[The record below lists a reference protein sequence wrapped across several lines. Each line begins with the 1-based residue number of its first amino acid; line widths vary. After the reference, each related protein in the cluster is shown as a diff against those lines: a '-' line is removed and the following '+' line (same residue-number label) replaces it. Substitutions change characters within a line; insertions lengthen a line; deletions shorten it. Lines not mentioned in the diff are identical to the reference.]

1 MLQIEQST
9 GLEAGK
15 ARGVSR
21 MRPRGMRETI
31 RKTEPVGTSSSSH
44 DMTFE
49 DELIN
54 DSLPSRQ
61 FKNG

>member
-1 MLQIEQST
+1 MLQREQST
-9 GLEAGK
+9 GLETRK
-15 ARGVSR
+15 ARGDSR
-21 MRPRGMRETI
+21 MREAL
-31 RKTEPVGTSSSSH
+31 RKTEPLGTNSSSH

-54 DSLPSRQ
+54 DSLPFRQ